1 MLLFIVTLTTS
12 IITARALGPSGKGL
26 LSIILLAPTLLLNLG
41 SLGISSAN
49 IYYSSQNK
57 FNLNEIIS
65 NSFLVAFTVGS
76 LLVTLFFTF
85 FNQFQNFFQNV
96 PTNLVFLAILSVP
109 IGLLLPFLFNILLP
123 AGKIKEY
130 NFVKLS
136 QPITFLL
143 GFIVLSIIF
152 KKGLTGAVISYFA
165 AIIVATIFSLFFL
178 NKIIHIKLKCNFSLL
193 KKFFGFGL
201 QSHLGS
207 IFNYSNRRLDM
218 YIINLLIG
226 VENVGFYAIAVAV
239 SEILWYIP
247 TSISA
252 LLFSK
257 VSANLKDK
265 KSDDFT
271 ALVCRNTLFILF
283 ISAILLAILAK
294 PIIKLLYSA
303 EFLPSLAA
311 LMILLPGIVF
321 SGIISILNAN
331 IKGNGRPI
339 IPTLSAMLGLITNIP
354 LNFLLIPKY
363 GIRGAALAT
372 TISYTIVSISVLII
386 FSRLSGIGVF
396 KTLFPQKSDFAL
408 YSEFGNQ
415 IYKYVSKFSIKRVK

>member
-1 MLLFIVTLTTS
+1 MVSLFLGGGVV
-12 IITARALGPSGKGL
+12 AL
-26 LSIILLAPTLLLNLG
+26 
-41 SLGISSAN
+41 
-49 IYYSSQNK
+49 
-57 FNLNEIIS
+57 
-65 NSFLVAFTVGS
+65 FLI
-76 LLVTLFFTF
+76 F
-85 FNQFQNFFQNV
+85 FNEFQQFFQNA
-96 PTNLVFLAILSVP
+96 PKNLVFLAILSVP

-143 GFIVLSIIF
+143 GFVALTLF
-152 KKGLTGAVISYFA
+152 LKKGLTGAIISFFA

-178 NKIIHIKLKCNFSLL
+178 SKITHFKLKCNLSLL
-193 KKFFGFGL
+193 KKSFTFGL
-201 QSHLGS
+201 QGHLGS

-226 VENVGFYAIAVAV
+226 IENVGFYAIAVAV
-239 SEILWYIP
+239 GEILWYIP

-257 VSANLKDK
+257 VSANPKDK
-265 KSDDFT
+265 RNDDFT
-271 ALVCRNTLFILF
+271 ALVCRNTLFILS
-283 ISAILLAILAK
+283 ISAILLAIFAK
-294 PIIKLLYSA
+294 LIIKLLYSS

-339 IPTLSAMLGLITNIP
+339 IPTLSSLLGLITNIP

-363 GIRGAALAT
+363 GISGAALAT

-386 FSRLSGIGVF
+386 FSRSSGIGIF
-396 KTLFPQKSDFAL
+396 KILFPQKSDFAL
-408 YSEFGNQ
+408 YLEFGNQ
-415 IYKYVSKFSIKRVK
+415 IYKYMSMFSIKRLK